1 MAETAQYLTLG
12 LAGETFGIS
21 IRNVREILDMRPISR
36 LPHAP
41 HFLLGMIDV
50 RGSGY
55 PIVDLRLKLDLP
67 SVPAT
72 DATRII
78 ILDVPIE
85 DRVIGVGFVA
95 DCVYEV
101 TDIDESSM
109 EPVPAVGGR
118 WQSDYIAGIGR
129 KGDKFVI
136 IFDLKRLMAHEGM
149 PAAKT
154 AAKTAQDDMQ
164 DAVRAEAPVAA

>member
-1 MAETAQYLTLG
+1 MAETSQYLTLG

-67 SVPAT
+67 STAAT
-72 DATRII
+72 EATRII
-78 ILDVPIE
+78 ILDVP
-85 DRVIGVGFVA
+85 VA
-95 DCVYEV
+95 DCVFEV
-101 TDIDESSM
+101 TDIDESSA
-109 EPVPAVGGR
+109 EPAPEVGGR
-118 WQSDYIAGIGR
+118 WKSDYIAGIGR

-136 IFDLKRLMAHEGM
+136 LFDLAKLMAHTSL
-149 PAAKT
+149 PAA
-154 AAKTAQDDMQ
+154 AARDDH
-164 DAVRAEAPVAA
+164 APAAA

>member
-1 MAETAQYLTLG
+1 MAETSLFLSLG

-67 SVPAT
+67 STAAT
-72 DATRII
+72 EATRII
-78 ILDVPIE
+78 ILDVPVG
-85 DRVIGVGFVA
+85 DRLVGVGFVA
-95 DCVYEV
+95 DCVFEV
-101 TDIDESSM
+101 TDIDESSA
-109 EPVPAVGGR
+109 EPAPEVGGR
-118 WQSDYIAGIGR
+118 WKSDYIAGIGR

-136 IFDLKRLMAHEGM
+136 LFDLAKLMAHTSL
-149 PAAKT
+149 PAA
-154 AAKTAQDDMQ
+154 AARDDH
-164 DAVRAEAPVAA
+164 APAAA

>member
-1 MAETAQYLTLG
+1 MAATSQYLTLG

-21 IRNVREILDMRPISR
+21 IRNVREILDMRPIAR

-78 ILDVPIE
+78 ILDVPIG
-85 DRVIGVGFVA
+85 DKVVGVGFVA

-101 TDIDESSM
+101 TDVDEASM
-109 EPVPAVGGR
+109 ETVPEVGGR
-118 WQSDYIAGIGR
+118 WQSEYIASIGR
-129 KGDKFVI
+129 KGYKFVI
-136 IFDLKRLMAHEGM
+136 IFDLKRLMAHE
-149 PAAKT
+149 
-154 AAKTAQDDMQ
+154 
-164 DAVRAEAPVAA
+164 

>member
-1 MAETAQYLTLG
+1 MTEPAQYLTLG
-12 LAGETFGIS
+12 LADETFGIS

-36 LPHAP
+36 LPHSP

-78 ILDVPIE
+78 ILDVPID
-85 DRVIGVGFVA
+85 DRIVGVGFVA
-95 DCVYEV
+95 DCVHEV
-101 TDIDESSM
+101 TDIDESAM
-109 EPVPAVGGR
+109 EPVPSVGGR

-136 IFDLKRLMAHEGM
+136 IFDLKRLMAHQGM
-149 PAAKT
+149 PGT
-154 AAKTAQDDMQ
+154 RETQL
-164 DAVRAEAPVAA
+164 APSVAA

>member
-12 LAGETFGIS
+12 LDGETFGIS

-50 RGSGY
+50 RGCGY

-67 SVPAT
+67 SVPTT

-78 ILDVPIE
+78 ILDVMVA
-85 DRVIGVGFVA
+85 DKVVGVGFVA
-95 DCVYEV
+95 DCVHEV

-109 EPVPAVGGR
+109 EAVPSVGGR
-118 WQSDYIAGIGR
+118 WKSDYIAGIGR

-136 IFDLKRLMAHEGM
+136 IFDLKRLMAQEGM
-149 PAAKT
+149 PG
-154 AAKTAQDDMQ
+154 QQ
-164 DAVRAEAPVAA
+164 VQLDASVAA

>member
-1 MAETAQYLTLG
+1 MAEAAQYLTLG
-12 LAGETFGIS
+12 LAGETFGIG

-41 HFLLGMIDV
+41 HFMLGMIDV
-50 RGSGY
+50 RGTGY

-67 SVPAT
+67 SGAT

-78 ILDVPIE
+78 ILDVPIGE
-85 DRVIGVGFVA
+85 RVVGVGFVA

-101 TDIDESSM
+101 TDIDESSV
-109 EPVPAVGGR
+109 EAVPEVGGR
-118 WQSDYIAGIGR
+118 WKSDYIAGIGR

-136 IFDLKRLMAHEGM
+136 LFDLSRLMAHEGM
-149 PAAKT
+149 PAAKQ
-154 AAKTAQDDMQ
+154 AQVD
-164 DAVRAEAPVAA
+164 ETVAA

>member
-1 MAETAQYLTLG
+1 MAETSQYLTLG

-67 SVPAT
+67 STAAT
-72 DATRII
+72 EATRII
-78 ILDVPIE
+78 ILDVPVG
-85 DRVIGVGFVA
+85 DRLVGVGFVA
-95 DCVYEV
+95 HCVFEV
-101 TDIDESSM
+101 TDIDESSA
-109 EPVPAVGGR
+109 EPAPEVGGR
-118 WQSDYIAGIGR
+118 WKSDYIAGIGR

-136 IFDLKRLMAHEGM
+136 LFDLAKLMAHTSL
-149 PAAKT
+149 PAA
-154 AAKTAQDDMQ
+154 AARDDH
-164 DAVRAEAPVAA
+164 APAAA

>member
-1 MAETAQYLTLG
+1 MAEAAQYLTLG
-12 LAGETFGIS
+12 LAGETFGIG

-78 ILDVPIE
+78 ILDVPIG

-95 DCVYEV
+95 DCVFEV

-109 EPVPAVGGR
+109 EPVPSVGGR

-136 IFDLKRLMAHEGM
+136 IFDLARLMAHEGM
-149 PAAKT
+149 PAAQET
-154 AAKTAQDDMQ
+154 QVD
-164 DAVRAEAPVAA
+164 APVAA

>member
-1 MAETAQYLTLG
+1 MAKTAQYLTLG
-12 LAGETFGIS
+12 LDGETFGIS

-41 HFLLGMIDV
+41 HFMLGMIDV

-78 ILDVPIE
+78 ILDVTVA
-85 DRVIGVGFVA
+85 DKVVGVGFVA
-95 DCVYEV
+95 DCVHEV

-109 EPVPAVGGR
+109 EAVPSVGGR
-118 WQSDYIAGIGR
+118 WKSDYIAGIGR
-129 KGDKFVI
+129 KGDRFVI

-149 PAAKT
+149 PGQQVQLDASAA
-154 AAKTAQDDMQ
+154 A
-164 DAVRAEAPVAA
+164 

>member
-67 SVPAT
+67 SVPVT
-72 DATRII
+72 EATRII
-78 ILDVPIE
+78 ILDVSIN
-85 DRVIGVGFVA
+85 DRLVGVGFVA
-95 DCVYEV
+95 DCVFEV
-101 TDIDESSM
+101 TDIDGSSVEAM
-109 EPVPAVGGR
+109 PSVGGR
-118 WQSDYIAGIGR
+118 WKSDYIAGIGR

-136 IFDLKRLMAHEGM
+136 LFDLERLMANAEM
-149 PAAKT
+149 PAGDG
-154 AAKTAQDDMQ
+154 AQ
-164 DAVRAEAPVAA
+164 AEALVAA

>member
-1 MAETAQYLTLG
+1 MAAISQYLTLG

-67 SVPAT
+67 SVPST

-85 DRVIGVGFVA
+85 DRIVGVGFVA
-95 DCVYEV
+95 DCVFEV
-101 TDIDESSM
+101 TDIDESTT
-109 EPVPAVGGR
+109 EPVPSVGGR
-118 WQSDYIAGIGR
+118 WQSDYIARIGR
-129 KGDKFVI
+129 KGEKFII
-136 IFDLKRLMAHEGM
+136 IFDLARLMSDAEM
-149 PAAKT
+149 PAVRQGEME
-154 AAKTAQDDMQ
+154 AAS
-164 DAVRAEAPVAA
+164 VVS

>member
-1 MAETAQYLTLG
+1 MAETSQYLTLG

-67 SVPAT
+67 STAAT
-72 DATRII
+72 EATRII
-78 ILDVPIE
+78 ILDVPVG
-85 DRVIGVGFVA
+85 DRLVGVGFVA
-95 DCVYEV
+95 DCVFEV
-101 TDIDESSM
+101 TDIDESSA
-109 EPVPAVGGR
+109 EPAHEVGGR
-118 WQSDYIAGIGR
+118 WKSDYIAGIGR

-136 IFDLKRLMAHEGM
+136 LFDLAKLMAHTSL
-149 PAAKT
+149 PAA
-154 AAKTAQDDMQ
+154 AARDDH
-164 DAVRAEAPVAA
+164 APAAA

>member
-12 LAGETFGIS
+12 LDGETFGIS

-78 ILDVPIE
+78 ILDVTVA
-85 DRVIGVGFVA
+85 DKVVGVGFVA
-95 DCVYEV
+95 DCVHEV

-109 EPVPAVGGR
+109 EAVPAVGGR
-118 WQSDYIAGIGR
+118 WKSDYIAGIGR

-136 IFDLKRLMAHEGM
+136 IFDLKRLMAQEGM
-149 PAAKT
+149 PGQQAQLDASAA
-154 AAKTAQDDMQ
+154 A
-164 DAVRAEAPVAA
+164 

>member
-1 MAETAQYLTLG
+1 MAAISQYLTLG

-50 RGSGY
+50 RGTGY

-67 SVPAT
+67 SVPST

-85 DRVIGVGFVA
+85 DRIIGVGFVA
-95 DCVYEV
+95 DCVFEV
-101 TDIDESSM
+101 TDIDESTT
-109 EPVPAVGGR
+109 EPVPSVGGR
-118 WQSDYIAGIGR
+118 WRSDYIARIGR
-129 KGDKFVI
+129 KGEKFII
-136 IFDLKRLMAHEGM
+136 IFDLAKLMSDSEMATTGQPEL
-149 PAAKT
+149 
-154 AAKTAQDDMQ
+154 
-164 DAVRAEAPVAA
+164 EADSVVA

>member
-12 LAGETFGIS
+12 LDGETFGIS

-41 HFLLGMIDV
+41 HFMLGMIDV

-78 ILDVPIE
+78 ILDVPVG
-85 DRVIGVGFVA
+85 DKVVGVGFVA
-95 DCVYEV
+95 DCVHEV

-109 EPVPAVGGR
+109 EEVPSVGGR
-118 WQSDYIAGIGR
+118 WKSDYIAGIGR
-129 KGDKFVI
+129 KADKFVI

-149 PAAKT
+149 PGQKV
-154 AAKTAQDDMQ
+154 QL
-164 DAVRAEAPVAA
+164 DASVAA

>member
-78 ILDVPIE
+78 ILDVPIGN
-85 DRVIGVGFVA
+85 RIVGVGFVA

-101 TDIDESSM
+101 TDIDESTM
-109 EPVPAVGGR
+109 EPVPSVGGR

-129 KGDKFVI
+129 RGDKFVI
-136 IFDLKRLMAHEGM
+136 IFDLARLMAHEGM
-149 PAAKT
+149 PLGQE
-154 AAKTAQDDMQ
+154 AQAD
-164 DAVRAEAPVAA
+164 APVAA

>member
-1 MAETAQYLTLG
+1 MAETSQYLTLG

-67 SVPAT
+67 STAAT
-72 DATRII
+72 EATRII
-78 ILDVPIE
+78 ILDVPVG
-85 DRVIGVGFVA
+85 DRLVGVGFA
-95 DCVYEV
+95 DCVFEV
-101 TDIDESSM
+101 TDIDESSA
-109 EPVPAVGGR
+109 EPAPEVGGR
-118 WQSDYIAGIGR
+118 WKSDYIAGIGR

-136 IFDLKRLMAHEGM
+136 LFDLAKLMAHTSL
-149 PAAKT
+149 PAA
-154 AAKTAQDDMQ
+154 AARDDH
-164 DAVRAEAPVAA
+164 APAAA

>member
-1 MAETAQYLTLG
+1 MADTAQYLTLG

-50 RGSGY
+50 RGTGY

-67 SVPAT
+67 SVAAT

-78 ILDVPIE
+78 ILDVPIG
-85 DRVIGVGFVA
+85 DRVVGVGFVA

-101 TDIDESSM
+101 TDIDESTT

-118 WQSDYIAGIGR
+118 WRSDYISRIGR
-129 KGDKFVI
+129 KGDRFVI
-136 IFDLKRLMAHEGM
+136 IFDLAKLMSDSEI
-149 PAAKT
+149 AARQSDME
-154 AAKTAQDDMQ
+154 AAGA
-164 DAVRAEAPVAA
+164 